1 MLTAA
6 FMSVAWATQVQ
17 SNPAPRLASGSLNVP
32 VAGPATCPAERAVY
46 ELRVP
51 DSDDV
56 WRIELVPAQNTRS
69 IASDLYMKLVTPVR
83 TYWFKFEVSQGYS
96 GISVLPVTDPYSDT
110 GSRDLLGP
118 PFGDNPDGTQDPD
131 VLSTLRFLVFDE
143 SLTVLFEPPVSGDEA
158 PPLIMMPEIG
168 QTLWYNTAALTD
180 SAGADRD
187 PMPRG
192 MFKRTGCL
200 VTPHRPIPD

>member
-6 FMSVAWATQVQ
+6 IMSVTWTTQVQ
-17 SNPAPRLASGSLNVP
+17 SNPSPRAATNTLNAPIV
-32 VAGPATCPAERAVY
+32 GPATCPAERAVY
-46 ELRVP
+46 ELRVS
-51 DSDDV
+51 DSEDV

-69 IASDLYMKLVTPVR
+69 IASDLYLKLVTPVR

-96 GISVLPVTDPYSDT
+96 GISILPVTDPYSDT

-118 PFGDNPDGTQDPD
+118 PFGDNLDGTQEPD

-143 SLTVLFEPPVSGDEA
+143 SLTVLFEPPVSGDDA
-158 PPLIMMPEIG
+158 PAFIMLPEIG
-168 QTLWYNTAALTD
+168 QTLWYNTTALTD
-180 SAGADRD
+180 AVGADRD

-200 VTPHRPIPD
+200 VAPHRPITD